1 MTDIL
6 RKYKLL
12 DKSAKRELEDFLDAL
27 INKKSTTANKKNTK
41 YRDNLLQIS
50 TWSEE
55 DINLFIKNQ
64 SLLYNWEVEEW

>member
-64 SLLYNWEVEEW
+64 SLLYNWDVEEW